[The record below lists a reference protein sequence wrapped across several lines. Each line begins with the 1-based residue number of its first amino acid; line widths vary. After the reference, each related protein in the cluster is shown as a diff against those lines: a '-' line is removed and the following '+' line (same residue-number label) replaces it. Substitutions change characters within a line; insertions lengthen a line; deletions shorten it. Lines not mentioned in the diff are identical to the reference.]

1 MKRGITKTKTRQL
14 EKDIPDINLDNTL
27 KVDHVNM
34 FCNSLTDNLTRI
46 VEKYTMKMKH
56 LQKKTRL
63 PWLNSE
69 IFKLMKKRDL
79 APKVALSGGLSTDFL
94 IYKGL
99 RKEVS
104 MVLRKAKTSYYSLTN
119 SGGQG

>member
-1 MKRGITKTKTRQL
+1 MTRGITKTKTRQL

-56 LQKKTRL
+56 MQEQDT
-63 PWLNSE
+63 
-69 IFKLMKKRDL
+69 
-79 APKVALSGGLSTDFL
+79 AL
-94 IYKGL
+94 
-99 RKEVS
+99 
-104 MVLRKAKTSYYSLTN
+104 TSNNHPSRGHKN
-119 SGGQG
+119 CFSCC